1 MCVFVFIDF
10 TLVYILRVCV
20 SITLNNIMLFQYPSL
35 VTEDDVEKASSVIFP
50 HLTDVLDKCFDKF
63 EVTLSFV
70 I

>member
-10 TLVYILRVCV
+10 TLVYILRVYV
-20 SITLNNIMLFQYPSL
+20 GITLNMLFQYPSL